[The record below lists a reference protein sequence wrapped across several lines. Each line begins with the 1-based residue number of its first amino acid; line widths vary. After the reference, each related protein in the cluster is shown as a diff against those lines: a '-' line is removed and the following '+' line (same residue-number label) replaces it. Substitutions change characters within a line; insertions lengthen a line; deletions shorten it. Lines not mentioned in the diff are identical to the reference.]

1 MLMQSSPLICQ
12 VRVEVLLR
20 NLNQSNVLPGEVENS
35 KIWCVICHFNLFLLI
50 PVYTFMFMYFFIIIL
65 MSIFVYLSAFAGQLS
80 WK

>member
-1 MLMQSSPLICQ
+1 MQSSPLICQ

-20 NLNQSNVLPGEVENS
+20 NLNQSNVLPGKVENS

-50 PVYTFMFMYFFIIIL
+50 PVYTFMFMYFFVIIL
-65 MSIFVYLSAFAGQLS
+65 MSIFVYLSAGHLS